1 MFKRS
6 IGFAVLAVAVL
17 ASGGCTLR
25 SVSISGYDDH
35 HYRHRPV
42 HRPVHVTYVE
52 THGRHRQVS
61 YNGHHGHHGQ
71 ATITVRRHAY

>member
-1 MFKRS
+1 MLKRS

-25 SVSISGYDDH
+25 SVSVSAYDDH

-42 HRPVHVTYVE
+42 HHPVHVTHVE

-61 YNGHHGHHGQ
+61 HHGQ
-71 ATITVRRHAY
+71 TTITVKRHGH